1 LPSTTS
7 ESRLSLVAREPK
19 NGGAFWTSLPGLMT
33 GAAALIAAVVGL
45 YQVLHN
51 GDTPSSSNSSSDGQ
65 VVSPPQNQTSAPP
78 AGQAPSAG
86 FTVDDAQ
93 IPDNTQPGSDQPVP
107 CPAKLT
113 FHGIIT
119 VSGSGTVTYQWMK
132 GDEKRG
138 PYRLSFPH
146 GGAGNVTPLK
156 FKEDGAPGEHIKE
169 EVDLIATQPNV
180 KSYRG
185 FVDLTCQ

>member
-1 LPSTTS
+1 
-7 ESRLSLVAREPK
+7 VAREPK

-51 GDTPSSSNSSSDGQ
+51 GDSPSSSNSSSDGQ

-93 IPDNTQPGSDQPVP
+93 IPDTQPGSDQPVP